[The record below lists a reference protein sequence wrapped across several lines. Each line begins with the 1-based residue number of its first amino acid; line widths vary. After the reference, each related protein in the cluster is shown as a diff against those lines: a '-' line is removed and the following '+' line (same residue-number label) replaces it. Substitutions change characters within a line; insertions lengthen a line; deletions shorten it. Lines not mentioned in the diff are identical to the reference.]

1 MPFFLHLIYDFRFR
15 RKADCSEIQI
25 MHCSYFFLEFEGKSP
40 GPILHCKKTTKIQVP
55 GARYK
60 TLTHSSLLGTTC
72 TPEHHLI
79 TDVQD
84 TESLRKSSTIIH
96 DKLPPAAP
104 SFSRRWP
111 PLHLPRRPY
120 CILQG
125 SQHTVKTIHHVYR
138 DQNPP
143 GPDHRHHSMPQR
155 LHSVQASPW
164 KQREFRNFHKFQY
177 AAEVK
182 TLHMPYF
189 LLHSH
194 NFAKDS

>member
-96 DKLPPAAP
+96 DKLPRLLPASADVGLHCTC
-104 SFSRRWP
+104 SGAHTVFSREVSTLSKPSTMFIGIRIP
-111 PLHLPRRPY
+111 QDLAIGTTRCHSACIVSRPL
-120 CILQG
+120 
-125 SQHTVKTIHHVYR
+125 
-138 DQNPP
+138 P
-143 GPDHRHHSMPQR
+143 GNKGNFVTSTNSSMQP
-155 LHSVQASPW
+155 
-164 KQREFRNFHKFQY
+164 K
-177 AAEVK
+177 
-182 TLHMPYF
+182 
-189 LLHSH
+189 
-194 NFAKDS
+194 